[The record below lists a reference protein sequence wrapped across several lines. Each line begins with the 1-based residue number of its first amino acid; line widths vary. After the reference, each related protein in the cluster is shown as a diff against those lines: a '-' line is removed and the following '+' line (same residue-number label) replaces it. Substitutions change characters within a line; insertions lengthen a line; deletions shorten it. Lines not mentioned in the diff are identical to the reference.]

1 MFIELDL
8 QLNKEMRI
16 LLKININH
24 IINFTQ
30 EDKLYGKK
38 FDGTSITM
46 SNGDSFNVA
55 NSYEEV
61 SKKID
66 AALLSK
72 SEIFGETMKTVGLKL
87 FEKI

>member
-1 MFIELDL
+1 MFIELDF
-8 QLNKEMRI
+8 QKERKMKVNIDLI
-16 LLKININH
+16 LCFAQK
-24 IINFTQ
+24 
-30 EDKLYGKK
+30 DKLFGKD

-46 SNGDSFNVA
+46 SNGDSFNVV
-55 NSYEEV
+55 NSFEEV

-66 AALLSK
+66 DALLSK